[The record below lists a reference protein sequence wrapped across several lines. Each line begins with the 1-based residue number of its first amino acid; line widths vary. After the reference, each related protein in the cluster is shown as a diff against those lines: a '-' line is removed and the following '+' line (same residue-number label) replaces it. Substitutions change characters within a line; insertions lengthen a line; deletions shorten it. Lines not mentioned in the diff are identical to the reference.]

1 MGAKIGKKE
10 LFLFLDFFE
19 KSLAGKNFMCI
30 FAKSRYNDSLWK
42 TKYYI
47 TARQKSS
54 KSQF

>member
-10 LFLFLDFFE
+10 LFLFLVFFE

-54 KSQF
+54 KSRF